1 MPMKKIR
8 VAAFAGTAIVSV
20 TIVAGV
26 YSHVTNGPTEFNK
39 SEWLRAEIKNDSP
52 RLRMADGLLRSGVL
66 LGKSQSEIE
75 AMLGPPTYT
84 GYRDSGLVRKYG
96 LVYQLG
102 PEREY
107 PGIDIES
114 LALDFDPAGKVRDA
128 HIFKR

>member
-1 MPMKKIR
+1 MKKIR
-8 VAAFAGTAIVSV
+8 VVAVAATAIVCV
-20 TIVAGV
+20 AIVASV
-26 YSHVTNGPTEFNK
+26 YWHLTRGPIEFNR
-39 SEWLRAEIKNDSP
+39 SAWLQAKITSDSP
-52 RLRMADGLLRSGVL
+52 RLRMADGLLRSAVL

-84 GYRDSGLVRKYG
+84 GYRDSGLGRKFG

-107 PGIDIES
+107 PGIDIEY
-114 LALDFDPAGKVRDA
+114 LALDFDPVGKIRDA